1 MFIDIAIKKINPD
14 AQFRMTEPNEDN
26 VDTSTIDWL
35 NGTAP
40 ISKSDIQTQVD
51 LLKADYD
58 AKEYQRKRKLEY
70 PTIEALAV
78 GLYDTEDKL
87 AIETKRAEVKAKY
100 PKS

>member
-1 MFIDIAIKKINPD
+1 MFIDKAIKKINPD

-58 AKEYQRKRKLEY
+58 AKEYQRKRKPEY
-70 PTIEALAV
+70 PKIEELVVA
-78 GLYDTEDKL
+78 LYDSEDK
-87 AIETKRAEVKAKY
+87 AAVDEKRAAVKLKY
-100 PKS
+100 PKP

>member
-14 AQFRMTEPNEDN
+14 AQFRMTEPDEDN
-26 VDTSTIDWL
+26 LDTAIIDWL
-35 NGTAP
+35 NGTTP

-70 PTIEALAV
+70 PTIEALVVA
-78 GLYDTEDKL
+78 LYDTEDKL
-87 AIETKRAEVKAKY
+87 AIEAKRAEVKAKY
-100 PKS
+100 PK